1 MTTFIVCVLLFVSIV
16 CVVFAGVTE
25 EEPKE

>member
-1 MTTFIVCVLLFVSIV
+1 MSKFLIAALIDIALV

-25 EEPKE
+25 EEQKE

>member
-1 MTTFIVCVLLFVSIV
+1 MSKFLIAALIVIALVCVL
-16 CVVFAGVTE
+16 FAGVTE